1 MKKLITI
8 IALALFAIT
17 TVTAQRT
24 YALVVGVSKYEN
36 SANDLAQT
44 TKDAKAFKKVL
55 DHHTK
60 DISIVTSGYATKQ
73 KIKEN
78 LSAICNRAG
87 VQDRIIFYFSGHGT
101 PGGIAAHDGI
111 VWYDELSDIMKRTS
125 AKEIY
130 CFIDACHAG
139 TMMAAKN
146 VDTEP
151 YAAFKSVINKKGT
164 SSVFFVACR
173 SDEYSYENPWIGK
186 GFFTQALLKGIRGKS
201 DTNGDKKVSVI
212 ELFTYIYNDVQK
224 STSANGQSQHPQLI
238 APKACHDNIILEW

>member
-1 MKKLITI
+1 MMKKLITI
-8 IALALFAIT
+8 IVLAVFAIT

-24 YALVVGVSKYEN
+24 YALIVGVSKYEN

-60 DISIVTSGYATKQ
+60 DISIITSSYATKQ

-87 VQDRIIFYFSGHGT
+87 SQDRIIFYFSGHGT
-101 PGGIAAHDGI
+101 PGGIAAHDGVI
-111 VWYDELSDIMKRTS
+111 WYDELSEIMKQTS
-125 AKEIY
+125 AKELY

-139 TMMAAKN
+139 TVLAAREF
-146 VDTEP
+146 DDP
-151 YAAFKSVINKKGT
+151 YAAFRSVNKKGT
-164 SSVFFVACR
+164 TSVFFVACR
-173 SDEYSYENPWIGK
+173 SDEYSFENPWIGK

-201 DTNGDKKVSVI
+201 DADGDKKISVM
-212 ELFTYIYNDVQK
+212 ELFTFIYNDVQK
-224 STSANGQSQHPQLI
+224 STKMHQQSQHPQLI
-238 APKACHDNIILEW
+238 APKSSYDNIIVAW